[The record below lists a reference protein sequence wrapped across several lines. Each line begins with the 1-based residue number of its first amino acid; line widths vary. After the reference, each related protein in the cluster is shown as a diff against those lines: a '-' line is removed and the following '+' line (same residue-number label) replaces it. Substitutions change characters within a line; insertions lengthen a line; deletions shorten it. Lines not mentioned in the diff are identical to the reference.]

1 MRTIN
6 LFNYT
11 IAALFFICYSY
22 QLFYIVIP
30 FFRKKKE
37 YGEIKL
43 HRFAVLIAA
52 RNEEKVISH
61 LIESIKNQT
70 YPSNLVEIFVVA
82 DNCTD
87 NTAKKARE
95 AGAIVY
101 ERFNGKYVGKGY
113 AIDFLLDSINK
124 TYPDGKFDGYF
135 IFDADNLLD
144 ENYISEMNKS
154 FSDGNRIITSYRNSK
169 NFGSNWVSAGTSLWF
184 LRESQYLN
192 RPRMSLGTSCAV
204 SGTGFLFHRDILE
217 KTGGWKFFLLTED
230 IEFTIH
236 NIIDGENIA
245 YCESA
250 ILYDEQ
256 PVKFSQSWTQR
267 MRWAKGYLQVF
278 IKYGIRLVNLIFCK
292 GSFSCFDMVMTT
304 MPAIILSVIG
314 GIVNLCGIISG
325 LIMGKNLLLLLR
337 PLYESIISAYIM
349 FFAIGCIATITEWE
363 KIYCPG
369 IKKILYAF
377 TFPLFC
383 FTSIPISIIALF
395 KKVEWKQ
402 IYHRESKS
410 LKEIRKAQNQF
421 ISRNQMGRL

>member
-22 QLFYIVIP
+22 QLFYILVP
-30 FFRKKKE
+30 LFKKKKKH
-37 YGEIKL
+37 GRINL
-43 HRFAVLIAA
+43 HRYAVLIAA

-61 LIESIKNQT
+61 LIESIRNQT
-70 YPSNLVEIFVVA
+70 YPSELIDIFVVA

-87 NTAKKARE
+87 STAIKARK
-95 AGAIVY
+95 AGAIVW
-101 ERFNGKYVGKGY
+101 ERFDNKHIGKGY
-113 AIDFLLDSINK
+113 AINFLVEKIDES
-124 TYPDGKFDGYF
+124 YPDSKFDGYF

-144 ENYISEMNKS
+144 ENFISEMNKS

-169 NFGSNWVSAGTSLWF
+169 NFSSNWVSAGTSLWF

-192 RPRMSLGTSCAV
+192 RSRMLLGTNCAV
-204 SGTGFLFHRDILE
+204 SGTGFLFHRDIIE

-236 NIIDGENIA
+236 NIIDGEKIA

-256 PVKFSQSWTQR
+256 PVKFSQSCTQR

-278 IKYGIRLVNLIFCK
+278 VKYSAKLLHLIFRK

-325 LIMGKNLLLLLR
+325 LIMGKELLMLLK
-337 PLYESIISAYIM
+337 PLFESIIGAYVTFLIVGL
-349 FFAIGCIATITEWE
+349 ITTITEW
-363 KIYCPG
+363 KRIYSLA
-369 IKKILYAF
+369 IKKIIYIF

-395 KKVEWKQ
+395 VKVEWKQ
-402 IYHRESKS
+402 IYHMESKT
-410 LKEIRKAQNQF
+410 LQEIRKAQNQF
-421 ISRNQMGRL
+421 SL